1 MEGVRITVTSY
12 AGYKGEEMPRSFT
25 TDGRS
30 IEVEEVARMWTEE
43 DRITRRAKRF
53 FRVKGRDSHRYVLY
67 YDEESMA
74 WYLTGYD

>member
-1 MEGVRITVTSY
+1 VEGVRINVTSY
-12 AGYKGEEMPRSFT
+12 AGYRGEEMPRSFMI
-25 TDGRS
+25 DSRS

-43 DRITRRAKRF
+43 DRITRRKKRF

-67 YDEESMA
+67 NDEESMA